1 MRHDMRITPMG
12 SSGRA
17 IARWMALLVVGL
29 IVTGCALLSSDRR
42 PPLRVGVAPTY
53 PPIAFEHNGE
63 IVGIEPDLA
72 RLVAD
77 KIGRRVDF
85 RRYPFGEL
93 LDALERGEVDVAM
106 GGLSITDERSRRVRF
121 TEPYMQ
127 VGQLALIRTQDVARF
142 GRIQS
147 IKRPGTR
154 VGYEHGTTGEEFVG
168 ERLTRS
174 VAFGFDS
181 VEEGLRSLRANR
193 IDCFIHDSPTIWLLA
208 GDPHNRD
215 LLGLYRPL
223 TDEHLAWALRHA
235 DQRLADLL
243 NATLSH
249 WRREGMVE
257 PILNRW
263 IPVRVRVP

>member
-1 MRHDMRITPMG
+1 MN
-12 SSGRA
+12 RA
-17 IARWMALLVVGL
+17 TSNPSAGPKRCVIALWIALIAVCLAM
-29 IVTGCALLSSDRR
+29 TGCALLSSDRR
-42 PPLRVGVAPTY
+42 PPLRIGVAPTY
-53 PPIAFEHNGE
+53 PPILFEHEGE
-63 IVGIEPDLA
+63 IVGIEADLA

-85 RRYPFGEL
+85 RRYPFDEL

-106 GGLSITDERSRRVRF
+106 GGLSITEERSRRVRF

-127 VGQLALIRTQDVARF
+127 VGQLALIRTQDVGRF

-154 VGYEHGTTGEEFVG
+154 VGYERGTTGEEFVG
-168 ERLTRS
+168 ARLSRS

-181 VEEGLRSLRANR
+181 VEEGLRSLRADR
-193 IDCFIHDSPTIWLLA
+193 IDCFIHDSPTIWRLA
-208 GDPHNRD
+208 GDPKNRD

-223 TDEHLAWALRHA
+223 TDEHLAWALRL
-235 DQRLADLL
+235 DDVRLTDRL

-249 WRREGMVE
+249 WQREGLVE

-263 IPVRVRVP
+263 IPLRVRVP